1 MKRDY
6 STSNTIIDIQQ
17 TTEAVEEVD
26 GGGGEKDEVKGETS
40 KRKKK
45 RSVKFRRASKNSR
58 LQKGIITRVRIYLVA
73 G

>member
-26 GGGGEKDEVKGETS
+26 GGGGKKGWG
-40 KRKKK
+40 KGRNIKKK
-45 RSVKFRRASKNSR
+45 EKEKRE
-58 LQKGIITRVRIYLVA
+58 IPA
-73 G
+73 GV